1 MHLWLQCACTIALP
15 CVWRVRV
22 HVCARACPAHETA
35 VKELQAA
42 NEDLEML
49 AKTQDDHKMKL
60 KEEIKALK
68 RERAVYMRERPERYM
83 ALKKSCR
90 TLCCSVM

>member
-1 MHLWLQCACTIALP
+1 VSDAYLLP
-15 CVWRVRV
+15 PPRIVV
-22 HVCARACPAHETA
+22 HEAT
-35 VKELQAA
+35 VKELQNA

-68 RERAVYMRERPERYM
+68 KERAVYMRERPERYM

-90 TLCCSVM
+90 TLCCSIL

>member
-1 MHLWLQCACTIALP
+1 MRVVLANSPLDECTVCM
-15 CVWRVRV
+15 CVCMCVE
-22 HVCARACPAHETA
+22 HETK
-35 VKELQAA
+35 VKELQDA

-60 KEEIKALK
+60 KEEIKSLK
-68 RERAVYMRERPERYM
+68 KERAVYMRERPNRYM

-90 TLCCSVM
+90 TLCCTVM